1 METILATTRAIHFGS
16 TLLVFGEL
24 VFTTFVARS
33 ASCAQVRV
41 HDTKVD
47 STMRAVLAW
56 CLALSV
62 VSGALWLV
70 LEVPLMSGEPL
81 AEAFTGPTLGV
92 VVRKT
97 WFGRVWMARAV
108 LALALGV
115 WLACGARRTSLW
127 LALAIAGAYVALPA
141 LAGHAARGQGA
152 ERYLRL
158 GADMLH
164 LLAAGAWVGALPALA
179 RLLVT
184 ARRSA
189 ERAWL
194 ELAGHATRRFSALGT
209 LSVTALIGSGTVS
222 AFYLVGSLAALTASD
237 YGRLLV
243 AKLVLVT
250 AMLAIA
256 GVNRWWLSPR
266 LREGDAVAVQALA
279 RNAVLEALVAVGV
292 VAIVGVLG
300 ITVPGMHTEHHELHS
315 GTSRA
320 IILNSPA
327 SAPSWPNP
335 TSSTSRFRKANT
347 TISKRSSAPMPSRRT
362 AWIWRCSTDFSPPSS
377 AVRR

>member
-97 WFGRVWMARAV
+97 WFGRVWMA
-108 LALALGV
+108 
-115 WLACGARRTSLW
+115 
-127 LALAIAGAYVALPA
+127 
-141 LAGHAARGQGA
+141 
-152 ERYLRL
+152 
-158 GADMLH
+158 
-164 LLAAGAWVGALPALA
+164 GALPALA

-250 AMLAIA
+250 AMLA
-256 GVNRWWLSPR
+256 
-266 LREGDAVAVQALA
+266 
-279 RNAVLEALVAVGV
+279 
-292 VAIVGVLG
+292 
-300 ITVPGMHTEHHELHS
+300 
-315 GTSRA
+315 
-320 IILNSPA
+320 
-327 SAPSWPNP
+327 
-335 TSSTSRFRKANT
+335 
-347 TISKRSSAPMPSRRT
+347 
-362 AWIWRCSTDFSPPSS
+362 
-377 AVRR
+377 